1 MTRFMLRVLAVI
13 LVYWV
18 IKNFEWSLLTVV
30 MLPLFVIV
38 FGCIIFGKGEVGAS
52 DSPSRSCDK
61 SSNNRPKTVSS
72 QPFTWQQD
80 KTWVPGHG
88 YRDAQGNYYDYN
100 GAPKAQPVD
109 IKDK

>member
-1 MTRFMLRVLAVI
+1 MLRALAVI

-30 MLPLFVIV
+30 MLPLFVFV
-38 FGCIIFGKGEVGAS
+38 FGYIIFGKGEVGGS
-52 DSPSRSCDK
+52 DSSSASCDK
-61 SSNNRPKTVSS
+61 SSSTSSRPKTVGSH
-72 QPFTWQQD
+72 PFTWQQD